1 MKPIPNLATPETPAA
16 FIFGYMYAN
25 PSQDAI
31 IKKYWPEG
39 SSAALD
45 PVGPSPLLIHRDQ
58 LAKVHKRWLDFSM
71 GLRSNGDA
79 ERVIQ
84 GWVQTHP
91 NPAPSPGP
99 SPNPNPNPDPS
110 PNPNSDPNPDQVGA
124 GDVGLLHRGGEPRHQ
139 AQAGGRLPGGAYP
152 G

>member
-91 NPAPSPGP
+91 NP
-99 SPNPNPNPDPS
+99 DPS
-110 PNPNSDPNPDQVGA
+110 PSPHP
-124 GDVGLLHRGGEPRHQ
+124 
-139 AQAGGRLPGGAYP
+139 
-152 G
+152 